1 LLNNYSIS
9 QDFREFIVT
18 VEQIAS
24 DYSITKFWKN
34 VRKMKKNKTN
44 KKRKGVYGTL
54 VNISQL

>member
-1 LLNNYSIS
+1 LNNYSIS

-44 KKRKGVYGTL
+44 NKR
-54 VNISQL
+54 